1 MISKRNRSK
10 TRRYSMKQKIQSQ
23 EEFEEVPVST
33 KSDKESGSQRKISKI
48 FEEELESKGK
58 TEVHIST
65 PNKSGNKDKM
75 PRRMVRSLLINLK
88 Y

>member
-1 MISKRNRSK
+1 MIGKRNVKKSK
-10 TRRYSMKQKIQSQ
+10 VF
-23 EEFEEVPVST
+23 EETKNTFEEVPLST
-33 KSDKESGSQRKISKI
+33 KSDKENGSQRRISKI
-48 FEEELESKGK
+48 FDKELESKGK